1 MAFGIAFS
9 VTPDSTAIEGS
20 GQPSRRNATDARARR
35 WYASAGMAAR
45 RTSTS
50 GRAATVRVLSFRVH
64 LKKARSVRPNAG
76 IVKGGLYMHTTPVP
90 CRSAGVSYWKT
101 TA

>member
-76 IVKGGLYMHTTPVP
+76 MHPERGGGTIPRFLSPAE
-90 CRSAGVSYWKT
+90 AGINNPK
-101 TA
+101 